1 MSGPLQSAVV
11 DPLAGLRPYRMPD
24 PVGWWPPAPGWWVL
38 AALLLGLA
46 VILLLV
52 LHRRRRCRAAAR
64 AAEAELARLRAL
76 GNAAEGADEALR
88 GLSRL
93 LRRYALVVYPRE
105 QVAGLSGADW
115 LDFLDAHGG
124 DGRFGAGPGRALAQ
138 APYQPP
144 SQPPPQTEL
153 RTLIDLV
160 GDWIRRNPGA
170 CR

>member
-1 MSGPLQSAVV
+1 
-11 DPLAGLRPYRMPD
+11 
-24 PVGWWPPAPGWWVL
+24 
-38 AALLLGLA
+38 
-46 VILLLV
+46 V

-76 GNAAEGADEALR
+76 GNTADGADESLR

-115 LDFLDAHGG
+115 LNFLDAHGG
-124 DGRFGAGPGRALAQ
+124 DGGFAAGPGRVLAQ

-144 SQPPPQTEL
+144 CQPPAQTEL
-153 RTLIDLV
+153 GSLFDLV